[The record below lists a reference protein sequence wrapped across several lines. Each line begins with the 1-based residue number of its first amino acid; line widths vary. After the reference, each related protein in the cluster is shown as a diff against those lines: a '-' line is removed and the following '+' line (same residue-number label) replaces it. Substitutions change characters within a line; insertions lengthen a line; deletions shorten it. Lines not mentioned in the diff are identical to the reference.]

1 MGRIRPPFPAAPRV
15 QLECKPSAAIHMG
28 VARPIKV
35 LDDGAAMVNVKNMET
50 KIMKKKCFVGVDIAK
65 KTFDAVIYE
74 QGTAKASASSY
85 RHFSNDAEGFS
96 GLLSWLT
103 SETGFKTGALVV
115 GMENTGLYGYALCR
129 FLEGERVDYC
139 VFNPL
144 ALKRSLGLVR
154 GKDDRVD
161 AFRIARFTYQH
172 RDCLR
177 YSRLSGETVR
187 KLKSLATER
196 ARLVRQLAANKAF
209 ATDHKSSEGE
219 REQVGRALELAALIQ
234 TFIDRVEKDM
244 EEAVK
249 ADVEVMT
256 NYSLLTS
263 IKGIGPVNA
272 VAAIVSTDNFRAFDN
287 PRQYA
292 CYIGVAPFPNT
303 SGTSVRG
310 RTRVS
315 KLAMA
320 DIKAKI
326 TQAAL
331 SAITYDSEMAE
342 YYSRKTGQGKHP
354 ASVLNAVKF
363 KLICRMFAVI
373 RRKGKY
379 ISGAGQYR
387 NVCAERK
394 QCNIGLNVS

>member
-1 MGRIRPPFPAAPRV
+1 
-15 QLECKPSAAIHMG
+15 
-28 VARPIKV
+28 
-35 LDDGAAMVNVKNMET
+35 MVNVKNMET

-129 FLEGERVDYC
+129 FLERERVDYC

-209 ATDHKSSEGE
+209 ATDHKSSEG
-219 REQVGRALELAALIQ
+219 
-234 TFIDRVEKDM
+234 
-244 EEAVK
+244 
-249 ADVEVMT
+249 
-256 NYSLLTS
+256 
-263 IKGIGPVNA
+263 
-272 VAAIVSTDNFRAFDN
+272 
-287 PRQYA
+287 
-292 CYIGVAPFPNT
+292 
-303 SGTSVRG
+303 
-310 RTRVS
+310 
-315 KLAMA
+315 
-320 DIKAKI
+320 
-326 TQAAL
+326 
-331 SAITYDSEMAE
+331 
-342 YYSRKTGQGKHP
+342 
-354 ASVLNAVKF
+354 
-363 KLICRMFAVI
+363 
-373 RRKGKY
+373 
-379 ISGAGQYR
+379 GAGASRQGVGTGGTHPDVHR
-387 NVCAERK
+387 QGRK
-394 QCNIGLNVS
+394 RTWRRPSRQTWRS

>member
-1 MGRIRPPFPAAPRV
+1 M
-15 QLECKPSAAIHMG
+15 
-28 VARPIKV
+28 
-35 LDDGAAMVNVKNMET
+35 
-50 KIMKKKCFVGVDIAK
+50 
-65 KTFDAVIYE
+65 
-74 QGTAKASASSY
+74 
-85 RHFSNDAEGFS
+85 
-96 GLLSWLT
+96 
-103 SETGFKTGALVV
+103 
-115 GMENTGLYGYALCR
+115 
-129 FLEGERVDYC
+129 
-139 VFNPL
+139 
-144 ALKRSLGLVR
+144 
-154 GKDDRVD
+154 
-161 AFRIARFTYQH
+161 
-172 RDCLR
+172 
-177 YSRLSGETVR
+177 
-187 KLKSLATER
+187 
-196 ARLVRQLAANKAF
+196 
-209 ATDHKSSEGE
+209 
-219 REQVGRALELAALIQ
+219 ELAALIQ

-342 YYSRKTGQGKHP
+342 YYSRKNWAGEAPILGAQRSKSKTYSEGCQGPKGEGKNITGGGGT
-354 ASVLNAVKF
+354 
-363 KLICRMFAVI
+363 
-373 RRKGKY
+373 KGP
-379 ISGAGQYR
+379 GAGRRQP
-387 NVCAERK
+387 N
-394 QCNIGLNVS
+394 NGLNIFLKGF

>member
-1 MGRIRPPFPAAPRV
+1 
-15 QLECKPSAAIHMG
+15 MG

-244 EEAVK
+244 EDDKHKGHRARQRRRSDCLHGQLQSLRQPKAVRLLYRGGAIPKHIRNIRQGEDKGVK
-249 ADVEVMT
+249 AGHGGH
-256 NYSLLTS
+256 
-263 IKGIGPVNA
+263 KGQNNA
-272 VAAIVSTDNFRAFDN
+272 
-287 PRQYA
+287 
-292 CYIGVAPFPNT
+292 
-303 SGTSVRG
+303 G
-310 RTRVS
+310 RTLR
-315 KLAMA
+315 
-320 DIKAKI
+320 
-326 TQAAL
+326 
-331 SAITYDSEMAE
+331 
-342 YYSRKTGQGKHP
+342 
-354 ASVLNAVKF
+354 NN
-363 KLICRMFAVI
+363 I
-373 RRKGKY
+373 R
-379 ISGAGQYR
+379 
-387 NVCAERK
+387 
-394 QCNIGLNVS
+394 

>member
-1 MGRIRPPFPAAPRV
+1 MGCIRPPFPAAPRV

-129 FLEGERVDYC
+129 FLERERVDYC

-177 YSRLSGETVR
+177 YPGSPGRPCANL
-187 KLKSLATER
+187 R
-196 ARLVRQLAANKAF
+196 ASPRN
-209 ATDHKSSEGE
+209 
-219 REQVGRALELAALIQ
+219 GR
-234 TFIDRVEKDM
+234 
-244 EEAVK
+244 
-249 ADVEVMT
+249 
-256 NYSLLTS
+256 
-263 IKGIGPVNA
+263 GW
-272 VAAIVSTDNFRAFDN
+272 
-287 PRQYA
+287 
-292 CYIGVAPFPNT
+292 
-303 SGTSVRG
+303 
-310 RTRVS
+310 
-315 KLAMA
+315 
-320 DIKAKI
+320 
-326 TQAAL
+326 
-331 SAITYDSEMAE
+331 
-342 YYSRKTGQGKHP
+342 
-354 ASVLNAVKF
+354 
-363 KLICRMFAVI
+363 
-373 RRKGKY
+373 
-379 ISGAGQYR
+379 
-387 NVCAERK
+387 
-394 QCNIGLNVS
+394 